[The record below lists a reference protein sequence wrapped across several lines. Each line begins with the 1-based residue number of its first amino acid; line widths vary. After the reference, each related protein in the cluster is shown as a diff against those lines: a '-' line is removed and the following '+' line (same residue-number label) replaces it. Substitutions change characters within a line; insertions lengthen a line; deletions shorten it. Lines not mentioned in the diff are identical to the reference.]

1 MPMIIICRNI
11 RGQERTA
18 KRLAV
23 RRMVKSR
30 KINVMLLQE
39 IKIHKDIDSSIL
51 GVQGSRTCDWE
62 CVSSDGASGGLVMIR
77 NGELV
82 VKFQSLHYNLCWEV
96 ACIYGLNE
104 EADMG
109 AS

>member
-1 MPMIIICRNI
+1 MPMIIICRNV
-11 RGQERTA
+11 GGLERTA

-39 IKIHKDIDSSIL
+39 IKIHRDIDSSIL
-51 GVQGSRTCDWE
+51 GVQGSRTSDWE
-62 CVSSDGASGGLVMIR
+62 CVSSDGASGGLIMIW

-82 VKFQSLHYNLCWEV
+82 VKFQSLHDKLCWEV
-96 ACIYGLNE
+96 ACIYGPNE
-104 EADMG
+104 EADMC
-109 AS
+109 AF